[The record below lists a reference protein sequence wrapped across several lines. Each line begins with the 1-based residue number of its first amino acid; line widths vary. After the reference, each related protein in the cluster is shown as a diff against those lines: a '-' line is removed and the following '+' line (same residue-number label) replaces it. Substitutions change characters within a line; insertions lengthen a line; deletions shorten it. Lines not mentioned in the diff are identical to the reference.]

1 MSSEGGT
8 GGNTPNANGR
18 YYESGTGTTFEE
30 MEVETMAPDQSEPL
44 EPEDRTPDLRQALS
58 GLSNRDLLGTLD
70 LTLLELERRL
80 YRYAHEGEE
89 LIYMADEGLLL
100 ASRAGARLGQ
110 ALSATEHAEAHL
122 QVVGVGEW
130 SPTSTHPSWDDEPRL
145 TEEGPPP
152 EEGP

>member
-1 MSSEGGT
+1 MV
-8 GGNTPNANGR
+8 PN
-18 YYESGTGTTFEE
+18 
-30 MEVETMAPDQSEPL
+30 PDEREPL
-44 EPEDRTPDLRQALS
+44 EPKRSVPDFQRALS
-58 GLSNRDLLGTLD
+58 DLSNSELLGALD

-110 ALSATEHAEAHL
+110 ALSAAEHAEAHL

-130 SPTSTHPSWDDEPRL
+130 RPTSTRPSWDDEPRL
-145 TEEGPPP
+145 KGEDSLTEEN
-152 EEGP
+152 EEDS

>member
-1 MSSEGGT
+1 MV
-8 GGNTPNANGR
+8 PN
-18 YYESGTGTTFEE
+18 
-30 MEVETMAPDQSEPL
+30 PDEREPL
-44 EPEDRTPDLRQALS
+44 EPKRSVPDFQRALS
-58 GLSNRDLLGTLD
+58 DLSNSELLSALD

-110 ALSATEHAEAHL
+110 ALSAAEHAEAHL

-130 SPTSTHPSWDDEPRL
+130 RPTSTHPSWDDEPRL
-145 TEEGPPP
+145 TEEDSLT
-152 EEGP
+152 EENEEDS